1 MIKIFMERD
10 RRPAPACGAGAG
22 RRAVCRARLHLI
34 LGILPEHFFGSFCR
48 IALVNHFFGSFCR
61 IILANYYFGSLCWI
75 VLREGAE
82 EALR

>member
-34 LGILPEHFFGSFCR
+34 FGILPD
-48 IALVNHFFGSFCR
+48 HFFGSFCR
-61 IILANYYFGSLCWI
+61 IILVNHSFGSFWRIIFSDRFCWI